1 MTATLR
7 PAGPAD
13 ALLISDHRDAMFAD
27 AGTPA
32 ADIRKASGMYRDWL
46 AGALATDAY
55 LGWLAEVGDEVVGS
69 IGLWLIPWPFHPK
82 HPTNAVRGYISNMWV
97 EPAHRRK
104 GISRLML
111 DAAVAEARARGVT
124 WMMLHATDAGRP
136 AYEAMGWQ
144 PGNEMVLKLS

>member
-1 MTATLR
+1 MATLR

-13 ALLISDHRDAMFAD
+13 ALLISDHRDLMFAE

-32 ADIRKASGMYRDWL
+32 ADIRRASGAYRDWL
-46 AGALATDAY
+46 AGALATDQY
-55 LGWLAEVGDEVVGS
+55 FGWLAEVDDQVVGS

-82 HPTNAVRGYISNMWV
+82 HPGNAVRGYVSNMWV
-97 EPAHRRK
+97 DPAHRRQ
-104 GISRLML
+104 GISRQLV

-124 WMMLHATDAGRP
+124 WMMLHATDAGRA

-144 PGNEMVLKLS
+144 PGNEMVLKLA